1 MPGSTLS
8 LWKETGWVPTVQQWT
23 VRSALRQEVTMEN
36 GHWHHDMVGPQR
48 LTEPEPESMC
58 PEDHLSQDLKAN

>member
-23 VRSALRQEVTMEN
+23 VRSALRQEVTVEN
-36 GHWHHDMVGPQR
+36 GHWHHAMVGP
-48 LTEPEPESMC
+48 
-58 PEDHLSQDLKAN
+58 